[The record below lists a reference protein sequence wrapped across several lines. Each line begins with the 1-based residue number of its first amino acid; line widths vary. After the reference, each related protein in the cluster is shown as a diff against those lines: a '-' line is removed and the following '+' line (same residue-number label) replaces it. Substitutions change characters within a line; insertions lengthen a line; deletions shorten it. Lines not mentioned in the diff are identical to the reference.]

1 MTRKD
6 EKCLCFQDALQEYD
20 NDNEEDAVANV
31 FFELANAKMVSYRI
45 QQHPHQHQHDDRTVG
60 EEDLQIKIQQDTSA
74 CGQHTGGIVWE
85 TAYLLLNYLRAH
97 KRQHGYG
104 YGTFAEVGAGCGLV
118 GLGVYR
124 ANLADHVTL
133 TETNEVMSN
142 LLKNVQQNYPQR
154 PESLKCCRL
163 DWTTCPHDCQHAG
176 IQPHSMDTIVGTD
189 VVFSTRFVG
198 PLLETLRYLA
208 HDDTLILLCL
218 QERCKDSHQLLLETA
233 KDYDLAVADISSE
246 VTAVPSCEWG
256 RDLECCVLKLSVMIP
271 TSSTSTSTSK
281 TTTKKKRKYQKEEE
295 TNAKKIK

>member
-6 EKCLCFQDALQEYD
+6 EQCLCFQDALQEYD
-20 NDNEEDAVANV
+20 DDDEDDAVANV

-45 QQHPHQHQHDDRTVG
+45 QRHRQQHHDSPVD
-60 EEDLQIKIQQDTSA
+60 EEDLQIKIQQDTGA

-104 YGTFAEVGAGCGLV
+104 YGHGYGTFAEVGAGCGLV
-118 GLGVYR
+118 GLGVHR
-124 ANLADHVTL
+124 ANLADQVIL
-133 TETNEVMSN
+133 TETAEVMSN

-154 PESLKCCRL
+154 PETLKCCRL
-163 DWTTCPHDCQHAG
+163 DWTTCPHDCQQAG

-218 QERCKDSHQLLLETA
+218 QERCKDSHRLLLESA
-233 KDYDLAVADISSE
+233 KDYDLTVADISSE

-256 RDLECCVLKLSVMIP
+256 QDLECCVLKLTVMTP
-271 TSSTSTSTSK
+271 TSTPSSSPTK
-281 TTTKKKRKYQKEEE
+281 TKKKRKCQKEEE